1 MSTPNTPDTGL
12 GPTPANRP
20 FRLENRSLLVA
31 AGSHGAALAHLTLLA
46 AGGLTQLVA
55 STHAT
60 IARRPSLQG
69 DSAHATEA
77 PQAYSLVARSFLW
90 LAQLTRQL
98 SQHMPAQQHGL
109 LRSAVNGVL
118 GDTLAAHANTLHE
131 GMSLRNEFG
140 QEISAAEWQRDAR
153 RGLVLFVHGLC
164 LSEREWQNNEHASF
178 VRELRDFGYGVA
190 WLRYNSGRAIHESGA
205 DLSLLLEDAQL
216 GSKSLTLIGHS
227 MGGLVVRAASHHAE
241 HYEMKWQQQ
250 LRQAAYLGTP
260 HQGAPLERLGEGANR
275 LLGLTPYTRPFM
287 QIGGLRSNGIQ
298 DLRHGRISAG
308 SERPVQLARGAR
320 HLLIAGHL
328 GQERKLDM
336 LGDGLVPVRS
346 ALGQH
351 LEQDKALQGEDVSRR
366 EIPALGHMAMLKDKR
381 VYDALLEWL
390 KP

>member
-1 MSTPNTPDTGL
+1 MSTPNTPSSV
-12 GPTPANRP
+12 PTQRP

-69 DSAHATEA
+69 DSATAAEA
-77 PQAYSLVARSFLW
+77 PPAYSLVARSFLW

-98 SQHMPAQQHGL
+98 GQHIPVQQHGL
-109 LRSAVNGVL
+109 LRSAANGVL
-118 GDTLAAHANTLHE
+118 GDTLAAHANPLHE

-164 LSEREWQNNEHASF
+164 LSEREWQNNEHAGF

-216 GSKSLTLIGHS
+216 GSKALTLIGHS

-241 HYEMKWQQQ
+241 HYEMKWQ

-275 LLGLTPYTRPFM
+275 LLGLTPYTRPLM

-328 GQERKLDM
+328 GQERTFDL

-351 LEQDKALQGEDVSRR
+351 LEPEKALQGEDVSRR